1 MKNVQ
6 IPPAVNFHLW
16 EPCNMRCKY
25 CFATFQDVKQT
36 VLPKGHLPQ
45 EKAIQVVKQLADVG
59 FQKIT
64 FAGGEPTI
72 CPWLYELIETAHLA
86 SLTTMIVTNGT
97 QLSAA
102 WLEKFQPVLDWV
114 TLSVDSLLTD
124 TNLQTG
130 RAITGKKVLS
140 LEQYMQIVS
149 AVKKANIRLKINT
162 VVSAA
167 NWEEDMSSFIQFAK
181 PERWKLFQVL
191 PILGQN
197 DACIQD
203 FTISNEQFYSFVEK
217 HQTYLPQT
225 KIVAESNDLM
235 TASYAMLDPAGRF
248 FDNST
253 GTYIYSEPIL
263 EVGVKEAFQFVS
275 FSEDKFNKREG
286 LYNW

>member
-45 EKAIQVVKQLADVG
+45 DKAIQVVKQLADAG

-86 SLTTMIVTNGT
+86 GLTTMIVTNGT
-97 QLSAA
+97 QLSTA
-102 WLEKFQPVLDWV
+102 WLEKFQSVLDWV

-124 TNLQTG
+124 TNLQIG

-140 LEQYMQIVS
+140 LEQYMQIVL

-162 VVSAA
+162 VVSAS
-167 NWEEDMSSFIQFAK
+167 NWEEDISSFIQFSK

-203 FTISNEQFYSFVEK
+203 FTISSEQFYSFVAK
-217 HQTYLPQT
+217 HQMHLPQI

-253 GTYIYSEPIL
+253 GTYIYSEPTL

-275 FSEDKFNKREG
+275 FSEKKFNTREG
-286 LYNW
+286 RYNW